1 MDPVM
6 RHLQMLFNKT
16 ITESGL
22 LEKGMDSSF
31 CHIA

>member
-1 MDPVM
+1 MNPVM
-6 RHLQMLFNKT
+6 QHLPDTVYKT